1 MKIIGTGRAHPA
13 KVVTNAMLEQFLD
26 TSDEWIKTRTGM
38 SERRVISSEKLED
51 LAAEASL
58 QAIADA
64 GLKPTDIDYIICSNV
79 VNEYITP
86 GLSCIVQGA
95 IGAKCACVDV
105 NAACSGF
112 IYALDMADD
121 RLKSGK
127 AKNILVVA
135 AEEPTRMVDW
145 NDRSL
150 CVLFGD
156 GAGAVVVTKG
166 EGMICSRLTTTSK
179 TDCLHYLRK
188 LEPTPYITKEEYSAP
203 MYMNG
208 KEVFK
213 TAVLSSSR
221 DIKVMLDEACL
232 KPSDIKYYVLHQA
245 NMRIIEAIANWL
257 KLDMSHFPTN
267 VERCGNTS
275 SASVPLLLD
284 ELARDGK
291 LQKGDKILMSA
302 FGAGFTTGACIIEW
316 TK

>member
-13 KVVTNAMLEQFLD
+13 KVVTNAMLEKFLD

-127 AKNILVVA
+127 AKNILVIA

-156 GAGAVVVTKG
+156 GAGAVVVTEG

-188 LEPTPYITKEEYSAP
+188 LEPSPYITKEEYSAP

-284 ELARDGK
+284 ELAREGK

>member
-1 MKIIGTGRAHPA
+1 MKIIGTGRAHPS

-26 TSDEWIKTRTGM
+26 TNDEWIVSRTGM
-38 SERRVISSEKLED
+38 KERRVISSEKLED
-51 LAAEASL
+51 MAADAARK
-58 QAIADA
+58 AIEDA
-64 GLKPTDIDYIICSNV
+64 GLKPDDIDYIICSNV

-86 GLSCIVQGA
+86 GLSCIIQGA

-121 RLKSGK
+121 RIRAGK
-127 AKNILVVA
+127 AKHILVVA

-145 NDRSL
+145 TDRSL

-156 GAGAVVVTKG
+156 GAGAVVVSYG
-166 EGMICSRLTTTSK
+166 EGMIASRLTTQSK
-179 TDCLHYLRK
+179 TDCLYYVRK
-188 LEPTPYITKEEYSAP
+188 LEPTPYITKSEYGAP

-208 KEVFK
+208 REVFK

-221 DIKVMLDEACL
+221 DIKRLLDKAGL
-232 KPSDIKYYVLHQA
+232 QPSDIKYYILHQA

-257 KLDMSHFPTN
+257 KLDMSYFPHN
-267 VERCGNTS
+267 VDRCGNTS
-275 SASVPLLLD
+275 SASIPLLLD
-284 ELARDGK
+284 ELAREGK
-291 LQKGDKILMSA
+291 LKKGDKILMSA
-302 FGAGFTTGACIIEW
+302 FGAGFTTGACIFEW

>member
-1 MKIIGTGRAHPA
+1 MKIIGTGRAHPS

-26 TSDEWIKTRTGM
+26 TNDGWIVSRTGM
-38 SERRVISSEKLED
+38 KERRVISSEKLED
-51 LAAEASL
+51 MAADAAHK
-58 QAIADA
+58 AIEDA
-64 GLKPTDIDYIICSNV
+64 GLKPDDIDYIICSNV

-86 GLSCIVQGA
+86 GLSCIIQGA

-121 RLKSGK
+121 RIRAGK
-127 AKNILVVA
+127 AKHILVVA

-145 NDRSL
+145 TDRSL

-156 GAGAVVVTKG
+156 GAGAVVVSYG
-166 EGMICSRLTTTSK
+166 EGMIASRLTTQSK
-179 TDCLHYLRK
+179 TDCLYYVRK
-188 LEPTPYITKEEYSAP
+188 LEPTPYITKSEYGAP

-208 KEVFK
+208 REVFK

-221 DIKVMLDEACL
+221 DIKRLLDKAGL
-232 KPSDIKYYVLHQA
+232 QPSDIKYYILHQA

-257 KLDMSHFPTN
+257 KLDMSYFPHN
-267 VERCGNTS
+267 VDRCGNTS
-275 SASVPLLLD
+275 SASIPLLLD
-284 ELARDGK
+284 ELAREGK
-291 LQKGDKILMSA
+291 LKKGDKILMSA
-302 FGAGFTTGACIIEW
+302 FGAGFTTGACIFEW

>member
-86 GLSCIVQGA
+86 ALSCIVQGA

-127 AKNILVVA
+127 SKNILVVA

-156 GAGAVVVTKG
+156 GAGAVVVTEG

-284 ELARDGK
+284 ELAREGK

>member
-38 SERRVISSEKLED
+38 SERCVISSEKLED

-64 GLKPTDIDYIICSNV
+64 GLKPADIDYIICSNV

-156 GAGAVVVTKG
+156 GAGAVVVTEG
-166 EGMICSRLTTTSK
+166 EGMICSRLTTASK
-179 TDCLHYLRK
+179 IDCLHYLRK

-284 ELARDGK
+284 ELAREGK

>member
-156 GAGAVVVTKG
+156 GAGAVVVTEG

-179 TDCLHYLRK
+179 IDCLHYLRK

>member
-13 KVVTNAMLEQFLD
+13 KVVTNAMLEKFLD

-38 SERRVISSEKLED
+38 SERRVISSEILED

-156 GAGAVVVTKG
+156 GAGAVVVTEG

-179 TDCLHYLRK
+179 IDCLHYLRT

-284 ELARDGK
+284 ELAREGK

>member
-13 KVVTNAMLEQFLD
+13 KVVTNAMLEKFLD
-26 TSDEWIKTRTGM
+26 TSDEWIRTRTGM
-38 SERRVISSEKLED
+38 AERRLITSEKLED
-51 LAAEASL
+51 LAAEASR

-64 GLKPTDIDYIICSNV
+64 GLKPSDIDYIICSNV

-86 GLSCIVQGA
+86 SLSCIVQGA

-127 AKNILVVA
+127 AKNILVLA

-145 NDRSL
+145 SDRAL

-156 GAGAVVVTKG
+156 GAGAVVVTQG
-166 EGMICSRLTTTSK
+166 DGLICSRLTTTSK
-179 TDCLHYLRK
+179 IDCLHYVRR

-221 DIKVMLDEACL
+221 DIKMLLDEAGL

-245 NMRIIEAIANWL
+245 NLRIIEAIANWL

-284 ELARDGK
+284 EMAREGK
-291 LQKGDKILMSA
+291 LQRGDKILMSA
-302 FGAGFTTGACIIEW
+302 FGAGFTTGACILEW

>member
-1 MKIIGTGRAHPA
+1 MKIIGTGRVHPSQ
-13 KVVTNAMLEQFLD
+13 VVTNEMLEKFLD
-26 TSDEWIKTRTGM
+26 TNDEWIKTRTGIA
-38 SERRVISSEKLED
+38 ERKVISNEKLED
-51 LAAEASL
+51 LAAQASL
-58 QAIADA
+58 KAIEDA
-64 GLKPTDIDYIICSNV
+64 GLTPADIDYIICSNV

-86 GLSCIVQGA
+86 GLSCIIQGA
-95 IGAKCACVDV
+95 IGARCACVDV

-112 IYALDMADD
+112 VYALDMADD

-135 AEEPTRMVDW
+135 AEEATRMVDW
-145 NDRSL
+145 SDRSL

-156 GAGAVVVTKG
+156 GAGAVVVTQG
-166 EGMICSRLTTTSK
+166 EGLLCSRLTTQSK
-179 TDCLHYLRK
+179 VDCLHYVRT
-188 LEPTPYITKEEYSAP
+188 LEPTPYITKVENSAP

-221 DIKVMLDEACL
+221 DIKTLLSRAGL
-232 KPSDIKYYVLHQA
+232 KASDIKYYILHQA

-257 KLDMSHFPTN
+257 KLDMSYFPHN
-267 VERCGNTS
+267 VDYCGNTS
-275 SASVPLLLD
+275 SASIPLLLD
-284 ELARDGK
+284 ELARGGK

>member
-64 GLKPTDIDYIICSNV
+64 GLKPADIDYIICSNV

-156 GAGAVVVTKG
+156 GAGAVVVTEG
-166 EGMICSRLTTTSK
+166 EGMICSRLTTASK
-179 TDCLHYLRK
+179 IDCLHYLRK

-284 ELARDGK
+284 ELAREGK

>member
-64 GLKPTDIDYIICSNV
+64 GLKPADIDYIICSNV

-145 NDRSL
+145 DDRSL

-156 GAGAVVVTKG
+156 GAGAVVVTEG

-179 TDCLHYLRK
+179 IDCLHYLRK

-284 ELARDGK
+284 ELAREGK

>member
-13 KVVTNAMLEQFLD
+13 KVVTNAMLEKFLD

-156 GAGAVVVTKG
+156 GAGAVVVTEG
-166 EGMICSRLTTTSK
+166 EGMICSRLTTASK
-179 TDCLHYLRK
+179 IDCLHYLRK

>member
-51 LAAEASL
+51 LATKAAI
-58 QAIADA
+58 QAIEDA
-64 GLKPTDIDYIICSNV
+64 GLTPADIDYIICSNV

-86 GLSCIVQGA
+86 SLSCIVQGA

-127 AKNILVVA
+127 AKNILVLG

-145 NDRSL
+145 SDRSL

-156 GAGAVVVTKG
+156 GAGAVVVT
-166 EGMICSRLTTTSK
+166 EGDGLICSRLTTVSK
-179 TDCLHYLRK
+179 VDCLLYVRR
-188 LEPTPYITKEEYSAP
+188 LEPTPYITKEEYSGP

-221 DIKVMLDEACL
+221 DIKTLLDKAGL
-232 KPSDIKYYVLHQA
+232 APSDIKYYVLHQA

>member
-64 GLKPTDIDYIICSNV
+64 GLKPADIDYIICSNV

-121 RLKSGK
+121 RLKSCK

-156 GAGAVVVTKG
+156 GAGAVVVTEG

-179 TDCLHYLRK
+179 IDCLHYLRT

-284 ELARDGK
+284 ELAREGK

>member
-13 KVVTNAMLEQFLD
+13 KVVTNAMLEKFLD

-156 GAGAVVVTKG
+156 GAGAVVVTEG

-284 ELARDGK
+284 ELAREGK

>member
-64 GLKPTDIDYIICSNV
+64 GLKPADIDYIICSNV

-156 GAGAVVVTKG
+156 GAGAVVVTEG

-179 TDCLHYLRK
+179 IDCLHYLRT

>member
-13 KVVTNAMLEQFLD
+13 KVVTNAMLEKFLD

>member
-13 KVVTNAMLEQFLD
+13 KVVTNAMLEKFLD

-86 GLSCIVQGA
+86 GLGCIVQGA

-156 GAGAVVVTKG
+156 GAGAVVVTEG
-166 EGMICSRLTTTSK
+166 EGMICSRLTTASK

-284 ELARDGK
+284 ELAREGK